1 MTQANINNIKEG
13 SIVQTA
19 MGVRWTI
26 VKLGSH
32 TTSSTDAQ
40 KSYGRMAIRRGNLI
54 IDLSGIVDAHGDLM
68 GFIILL
74 DELKE

>member
-26 VKLGSH
+26 VKLGSG
-32 TTSSTDAQ
+32 
-40 KSYGRMAIRRGNLI
+40 KLAIKRGNLI
-54 IDLSGIVDAHGDLM
+54 IDLSGIVDTRTGDLM
-68 GFIILL
+68 GF
-74 DELKE
+74 ELVK